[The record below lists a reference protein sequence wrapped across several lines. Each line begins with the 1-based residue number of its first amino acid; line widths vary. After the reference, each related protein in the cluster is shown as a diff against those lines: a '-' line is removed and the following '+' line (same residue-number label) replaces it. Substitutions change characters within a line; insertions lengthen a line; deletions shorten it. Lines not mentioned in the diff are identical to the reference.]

1 MNCHFILAKSSK
13 EQTTTA
19 FQHLCNWNDLTE
31 SNRLFSFLYWWTGL
45 FVLLLLKKVRR
56 RRGGPTYLKRGAYL
70 LFIQLANEVPGVQIL
85 IGGRAAFSQEWW
97 DIQYLEKNFSE
108 LAREQAFWGALAAG
122 QEKEGDIAR
131 FYISRIWIAALKKL
145 MRNADWQRWH

>member
-1 MNCHFILAKSSK
+1 MKCRGYRYLSG
-13 EQTTTA
+13 E
-19 FQHLCNWNDLTE
+19 E
-31 SNRLFSFLYWWTGL
+31 
-45 FVLLLLKKVRR
+45 LLLVKSD
-56 RRGGPTYLKRGAYL
+56 G
-70 LFIQLANEVPGVQIL
+70 
-85 IGGRAAFSQEWW
+85 